1 MDGPQC
7 SVVVKSKGLG
17 GQGCSSLTKQPD
29 QCIVNKLGHLDQL
42 DSLGDI
48 YTSFPVFVYSN
59 GHARILEENSNF
71 P

>member
-48 YTSFPVFVYSN
+48 YTSFS
-59 GHARILEENSNF
+59 RLCL
-71 P
+71 